1 MQYYLHDGFL
11 GHESGGEYNSLGHR
25 CKELSELNLQ
35 NYILFACE
43 NLGTSLDLPVEKTF
57 PYILSKNLKVDYY
70 NLSIFR
76 GGIDSIKFNLISWFS
91 KIKNKPRAVVIS
103 CEFINSFL
111 VSHQNDDKFY
121 PCEYDDED
129 IRSLFHHGNYTG
141 YFEMKNL
148 LVEMEIQSCINSP
161 IYQIV
166 YQDREPIL
174 KTKSFDIIVDSI
186 HPNHEELA
194 SLIED
199 KIRSNMMKVKP

>member
-76 GGIDSIKFNLISWFS
+76 GGIDSIKFNLISWFG
-91 KIKNKPRAVVIS
+91 KIKHKPKAVIIS

-129 IRSLFHHGNYTG
+129 IKSLFHHGNHAG
-141 YFEMKNL
+141 FFNFKNL
-148 LVEMEIQSCINSP
+148 IIEQQMLACINLP

-166 YQDREPIL
+166 YDNCDPIL
-174 KTKSFDIIVDSI
+174 KSTAYNIVTNKNNLDHMEIAEKVSNIIKKNS
-186 HPNHEELA
+186 
-194 SLIED
+194 
-199 KIRSNMMKVKP
+199 RTVKP

>member
-43 NLGTSLDLPVEKTF
+43 NLGTSLDLPIEKTF
-57 PYILSKNLKVDYY
+57 PHILSKNLKVDYY

-148 LVEMEIQSCINSP
+148 LVEIEIQSHLNVP

-194 SLIED
+194 STIET
-199 KIRSNMMKVKP
+199 KIRSNMVKVRP

>member
-91 KIKNKPRAVVIS
+91 KIKHKPRAVVIS

-129 IRSLFHHGNYTG
+129 IKSLFHHGNYTG

-148 LVEMEIQSCINSP
+148 LIEMEIQSCINSP

-194 SLIED
+194 SLVED

>member
-121 PCEYDDED
+121 PCEYDNED
-129 IRSLFHHGNYTG
+129 IKSLFHHGNHTG

-148 LVEMEIQSCINSP
+148 LVEMEIQSYLNVP

-194 SLIED
+194 STIET
-199 KIRSNMMKVKP
+199 KIRSNMVKVRP